1 MYRSS
6 LRFYCVFFGESL
18 KIAKPPRELL
28 PFLTKILRISSEE
41 TRQRKIRAHENSEVV
56 PNIINEA
63 SKNSILLNFIRQD
76 KAWDPFWWWTI
87 LQRIGMKRRQKARQE
102 NTWPRCNS
110 RGKNSSSGTQ
120 SWKSKNE
127 AREKDRFLKSI
138 LYLYSIRV
146 SPNNMFH
153 VTS

>member
-18 KIAKPPRELL
+18 KIAKPLRESL
-28 PFLTKILRISSEE
+28 PFLTKILRISSESKRLDKGKFE
-41 TRQRKIRAHENSEVV
+41 RTKIQKLFLTLLTKPRKIRFFWIS
-56 PNIINEA
+56 
-63 SKNSILLNFIRQD
+63 FD
-76 KAWDPFWWWTI
+76 KAWDRFWWWTI

>member
-63 SKNSILLNFIRQD
+63 SKNSILLNFIRQSGIDSGGERSCRESPWKGD
-76 KAWDPFWWWTI
+76 K
-87 LQRIGMKRRQKARQE
+87 RQGKKTRGHVTVGEKTHHPELKVEKARTRPE
-102 NTWPRCNS
+102 R
-110 RGKNSSSGTQ
+110 KIV
-120 SWKSKNE
+120 SWKTFCI
-127 AREKDRFLKSI
+127 R
-138 LYLYSIRV
+138 YVYSQIICFTLHHN
-146 SPNNMFH
+146 P
-153 VTS
+153 